1 MRWLHAFPKRSEQDG
16 WKEWGSQ
23 RTKRDNLPENAYIN
37 IWINGNNSNNTCDKM
52 PEKQTKTTQKNN
64 TDEAGIGE
72 GFKHLSAAIG
82 VNPESLKAELKK
94 ANEKTRKDVE
104 KAEKEAKK
112 ANEWRAKLRKKT
124 DEKMKKLEGK

>member
-1 MRWLHAFPKRSEQDG
+1 MPFLSEANKMGGRSG
-16 WKEWGSQ
+16 VHK